1 MIGNTVAY
9 SNKLFISAPQNCC
22 TKNAGKFP
30 KKIAHA
36 SFAQCSANVVLGQD
50 DFLRKINLNVLWNH
64 TVRESGKAWHGFP
77 SEAIV
82 TRSYPW

>member
-22 TKNAGKFP
+22 NKNVGKFP
-30 KKIAHA
+30 NKIAHA

-50 DFLRKINLNVLWNH
+50 DFLRKIKFNVLWNH
-64 TVRESGKAWHGFP
+64 TVRESGKAW
-77 SEAIV
+77 
-82 TRSYPW
+82 